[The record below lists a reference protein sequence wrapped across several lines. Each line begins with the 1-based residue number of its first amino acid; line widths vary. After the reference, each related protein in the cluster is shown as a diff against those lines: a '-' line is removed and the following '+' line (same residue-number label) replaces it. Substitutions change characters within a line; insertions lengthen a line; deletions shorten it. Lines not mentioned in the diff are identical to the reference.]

1 MVLSSYC
8 GYKLYSEVV
17 IIKVFYTF
25 IILSSY
31 PHLIQISQAYE
42 TITFDRL
49 NRLAPFMNNLS
60 LERTI
65 VQITH
70 KLKLQIRI
78 DHRTQMLTF
87 GSDLTN
93 NSEQIEEGPILQPMP
108 SDTIRSQLTHMASA
122 LDKAVSLVNPVDD
135 RRVNIQKHVKTCFI
149 STKQKEHSRIL
160 NRKVLIE
167 EKKEQQ
173 INETQAKCREEKMKA
188 DTERRKQQQVEMSRL
203 EREAERRE
211 IQRRRDESEAIQR
224 KAAKDKLDQL
234 RSTEMGAR
242 AFQGIDAKE
251 IAEMNSEDILAKQV
265 VQLEKEKKEL
275 AEKLRTQEK
284 KVDYFERA
292 KHIEQINLRKAQI
305 PSISAENKKFWDD
318 QQLLKVY

>member
-1 MVLSSYC
+1 MS
-8 GYKLYSEVV
+8 G
-17 IIKVFYTF
+17 
-25 IILSSY
+25 
-31 PHLIQISQAYE
+31 
-42 TITFDRL
+42 
-49 NRLAPFMNNLS
+49 LS
-60 LERTI
+60 LERNI
-65 VQITH
+65 VHITH

-78 DHRTQMLTF
+78 DHRTQTMAF

-108 SDTIRSQLTHMASA
+108 SDTIRSQLTHMATA
-122 LDKAVSLVNPVDD
+122 LDKAVSLVQPVDK
-135 RRVNIQKHVKTCFI
+135 RRTAVQKHVKTCFI

-160 NRKVLIE
+160 NRKALIE

-173 INETQAKCREEKMKA
+173 AYETQAKNREEKMKVES
-188 DTERRKQQQVEMSRL
+188 ERRKQVEDEMSRL

-211 IQRRRDESEAIQR
+211 MQRRRDEAEAIQR

-242 AFQGIDAKE
+242 AFQGIDAKD

-265 VQLEKEKKEL
+265 IQLEKEKREL

-284 KVDYFERA
+284 KIDYFERA
-292 KHIEQINLRKAQI
+292 KHIEQIGMRRSQI
-305 PSISAENKKFWDD
+305 ISISAQNKKFWDD
-318 QQLLKVY
+318 QQLIKVKLK